1 MTAFGIQAIL
11 GVIISLIMANKYD
24 RKIVLMCIPA
34 SIVMVIANCV
44 VIALIKAIFHVL
56 PFIGIIF
63 YLLVLAHH
71 IWLVKQVQAFEPM
84 RMISVVMLFAFAIFS
99 AL

>member
-1 MTAFGIQAIL
+1 VPNQL
-11 GVIISLIMANKYD
+11 IIKQVLCLRRANPAGAELI
-24 RKIVLMCIPA
+24 
-34 SIVMVIANCV
+34 
-44 VIALIKAIFHVL
+44 
-56 PFIGIIF
+56 IGIIF